1 MGFTEIQTK
10 RNSRT
15 AACHSGARKK
25 CADYSQI
32 SVMRMSFLRRLQLR
46 LKCRRKDAVKIAIAP
61 RDQANGQILLRGD
74 RPCRFRA
81 ERIQPGGKSIG
92 THCRWR
98 QHRQR
103 GNVMPHRS
111 AAARVN
117 HMRLHRAVII
127 NKKIAVIAG
136 SGERQPVQRDHRH
149 MLRAL
154 QRMLNADRHGCRCGL
169 TPRPY
174 NSPPISTKKSPMSAA
189 AKTPATASTP

>member
-1 MGFTEIQTK
+1 MEFTEIQTK

-81 ERIQPGGKSIG
+81 ERIQPGGKPIG

-127 NKKIAVIAG
+127 DKKNCGNRRKWRAPA
-136 SGERQPVQRDHRH
+136 RPARPPPHAACAATDAQR
-149 MLRAL
+149 
-154 QRMLNADRHGCRCGL
+154 
-169 TPRPY
+169 RPA
-174 NSPPISTKKSPMSAA
+174 TVAA
-189 AKTPATASTP
+189 AD

>member
-1 MGFTEIQTK
+1 MEFTEIQTK

-81 ERIQPGGKSIG
+81 ERIQPGGKPIG

-111 AAARVN
+111 GGG
-117 HMRLHRAVII
+117 
-127 NKKIAVIAG
+127 AG
-136 SGERQPVQRDHRH
+136 QSH
-149 MLRAL
+149 
-154 QRMLNADRHGCRCGL
+154 
-169 TPRPY
+169 
-174 NSPPISTKKSPMSAA
+174 
-189 AKTPATASTP
+189 ATASRRYHRQKNCGNRRKWRAPARPARPPPHAACAATDAQRRPATVAAAD